1 MTELSLNAKEAG
13 SAKLVYILYLVSIII
28 GPTGIVGL
36 VIAYI
41 NRGSAPIWL
50 QSHYQFQIRTF
61 WIGMLYGFIGA
72 LLTQVLVGWLVLLFT
87 LVWLVVRCVKGLQAL
102 DQEEAISDPTDWL
115 FS

>member
-1 MTELSLNAKEAG
+1 
-13 SAKLVYILYLVSIII
+13 
-28 GPTGIVGL
+28 
-36 VIAYI
+36 
-41 NRGSAPIWL
+41 
-50 QSHYQFQIRTF
+50 
-61 WIGMLYGFIGA
+61 MLYGFIGA